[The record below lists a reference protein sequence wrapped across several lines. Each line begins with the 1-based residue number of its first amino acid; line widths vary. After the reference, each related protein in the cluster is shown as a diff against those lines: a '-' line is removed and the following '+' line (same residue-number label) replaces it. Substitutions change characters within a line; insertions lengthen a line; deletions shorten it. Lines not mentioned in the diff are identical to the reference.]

1 MLCEWLQYQGKADFL
16 IEFLKWYFSKYWQ
29 VRTRQVFT
37 QTVTYVL
44 CLCSWCNL
52 HCTFNAL
59 CFVNFRWVT
68 SVLIYRVRAISVL
81 IFTDMYFKYLF
92 KVRRTFFLFHH
103 LSTGVD
109 LRFSE
114 KGVIVVV
121 DLTAINWA
129 PPKLM

>member
-1 MLCEWLQYQGKADFL
+1 M
-16 IEFLKWYFSKYWQ
+16 
-29 VRTRQVFT
+29 
-37 QTVTYVL
+37 
-44 CLCSWCNL
+44 
-52 HCTFNAL
+52 
-59 CFVNFRWVT
+59 NFRWVT

-81 IFTDMYFKYLF
+81 IFTDMYFKYLL

-121 DLTAINWA
+121 DLTAMN
-129 PPKLM
+129 

>member
-1 MLCEWLQYQGKADFL
+1 M
-16 IEFLKWYFSKYWQ
+16 
-29 VRTRQVFT
+29 
-37 QTVTYVL
+37 
-44 CLCSWCNL
+44 
-52 HCTFNAL
+52 
-59 CFVNFRWVT
+59 NFRWVT

-92 KVRRTFFLFHH
+92 KVRTFFLFHH

-121 DLTAINWA
+121 DLTAIN
-129 PPKLM
+129 